1 MNKIKACIF
10 DLDGTIVDS
19 MFLFGINIVNT
30 LQSYGVTPPEDI
42 VRIVTPIGYNNCIDY
57 CIDQFKLKTTHEEML
72 GKMDAFALP
81 YYRDTILA
89 KEYTKDFF
97 EKLKS
102 QNIKICLLTASPRR
116 FFEPCLERVGL
127 LISALV
133 KIIRKYT
140 AEQQKRLVLSLR
152 KLCFLTITKYLLKLL
167 NPPVCTLLASLTK
180 HPLQMKK

>member
-127 LISALV
+127 L
-133 KIIRKYT
+133 
-140 AEQQKRLVLSLR
+140 
-152 KLCFLTITKYLLKLL
+152 
-167 NPPVCTLLASLTK
+167 
-180 HPLQMKK
+180 